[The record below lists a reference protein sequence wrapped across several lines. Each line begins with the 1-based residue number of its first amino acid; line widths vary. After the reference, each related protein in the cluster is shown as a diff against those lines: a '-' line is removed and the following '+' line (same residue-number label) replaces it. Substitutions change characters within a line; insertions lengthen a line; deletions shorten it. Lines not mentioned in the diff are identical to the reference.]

1 VDDGA
6 HLTELDEELR
16 RVGWDDEDVGVGL
29 DEDAGF
35 LLVGLTEVF
44 ARGDGFV
51 DLVIEGEGLS
61 DASAV
66 ATDTAVSGKRLTV
79 GPKVAGLTLALNGHG
94 EHESESVFAGSGGAG
109 EYKRVREAA
118 GRNGG
123 AEVLDGRGVSD
134 EVDEAGGG
142 GYGLRCYVGHVSPPL
157 LFAQNLLFKDFNLVP
172 LATKAESKLV
182 LPLFPF

>member
-1 VDDGA
+1 
-6 HLTELDEELR
+6 
-16 RVGWDDEDVGVGL
+16 
-29 DEDAGF
+29 
-35 LLVGLTEVF
+35 
-44 ARGDGFV
+44 
-51 DLVIEGEGLS
+51 
-61 DASAV
+61 
-66 ATDTAVSGKRLTV
+66 
-79 GPKVAGLTLALNGHG
+79 
-94 EHESESVFAGSGGAG
+94 
-109 EYKRVREAA
+109 VREAA